1 MLASV
6 STGFFPNST
15 SPPLSAVLTKFNN
28 VDNISQFQS
37 NFTIST
43 KFQIF
48 YQGFQENDNVENTDN
63 ADNTDK
69 LLNTDILDNKDFS
82 TIKTLIRVIPN
93 FCYFF
98 LHFFPLHRGAFYQ
111 WFPKVAEWSESE
123 PGDCTQ
129 LQRELGRAPLSPL
142 PASLSTNQ
150 ISSPVINTCLDFL
163 FEAA

>member
-98 LHFFPLHRGAFYQ
+98 FTFSPYIEGLSINDSRRWPNDPSRNPATALN
-111 WFPKVAEWSESE
+111 
-123 PGDCTQ
+123 C
-129 LQRELGRAPLSPL
+129 RENWAGLLCPP
-142 PASLSTNQ
+142 
-150 ISSPVINTCLDFL
+150 CLRRFQQTR
-163 FEAA
+163 FRRPS

>member
-63 ADNTDK
+63 TDK

-98 LHFFPLHRGAFYQ
+98 LHFFPLTSRGFLSMI
-111 WFPKVAEWSESE
+111 PEGGRMIRVGTRRLHSTAERTGQGSFV
-123 PGDCTQ
+123 PP
-129 LQRELGRAPLSPL
+129 A
-142 PASLSTNQ
+142 ASLSTNQ